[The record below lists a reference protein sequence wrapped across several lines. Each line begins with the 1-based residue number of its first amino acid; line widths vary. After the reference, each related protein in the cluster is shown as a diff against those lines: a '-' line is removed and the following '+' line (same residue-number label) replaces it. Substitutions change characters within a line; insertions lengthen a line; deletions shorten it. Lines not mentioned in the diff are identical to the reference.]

1 MTAMFTGMMHMPAP
15 GATVA
20 IVAEFC
26 GGLRLLLGCLTRIAA
41 CGIGV
46 HMLVAMV
53 TVHSVVGLFMHWSG
67 AQQGEGCESHLLVLA
82 MAAFLMIRRA
92 GGLSVDRALTGVV
105 LSHKAQ
111 ARLALS

>member
-1 MTAMFTGMMHMPAP
+1 MDHYRPA
-15 GATVA
+15 
-20 IVAEFC
+20 
-26 GGLRLLLGCLTRIAA
+26 RLHYAWVILAVTCLTVVLTA
-41 CGIGV
+41 G
-46 HMLVAMV
+46 
-53 TVHSVVGLFMHWSG
+53 VHSVVGLFMHWSG

>member
-1 MTAMFTGMMHMPAP
+1 MH
-15 GATVA
+15 
-20 IVAEFC
+20 
-26 GGLRLLLGCLTRIAA
+26 
-41 CGIGV
+41 
-46 HMLVAMV
+46 
-53 TVHSVVGLFMHWSG
+53 SSG

-105 LSHKAQ
+105 LSHQAQ